1 VFVNA
6 AYGWSLKDLFKSVF
20 ETPQIES
27 PEYQVLSKNGNL
39 EIRKYPATK
48 WVGTS
53 FRGQVKDV
61 NSNQMFMKLFKYIS
75 GDNSQQTKI
84 EMTSP
89 VLMFYQ
95 NINNE
100 LMTKDSNVDMSMRF
114 YVPKVN
120 QDNTPTPKQSDEFI
134 KTEPEMIVATYRFGG
149 WASISDYM
157 SNRDMLISILGDQA
171 KDYDTY
177 NMITAGYDSPMTWF
191 NRRNEVILKKKVV

>member
-1 VFVNA
+1 
-6 AYGWSLKDLFKSVF
+6 
-20 ETPQIES
+20 
-27 PEYQVLSKNGNL
+27 
-39 EIRKYPATK
+39 
-48 WVGTS
+48 
-53 FRGQVKDV
+53 
-61 NSNQMFMKLFKYIS
+61 MFMKLFKYIS

-100 LMTKDSNVDMSMRF
+100 LMNKDSNVDMSMRF

-134 KTEPEMIVATYRFGG
+134 KSEPEMTVATYRFGG

-157 SNRDMLISILGDQA
+157 SNRDLLISMLGDQA